1 MGQQATRHPLAGCD
15 RTRGFTLIELLVVA
29 AVIAILA
36 ALILPATQM
45 VREAGRRVSCINNLR
60 QIGIAFLAYTGDNKA
75 HLPFNAVQ
83 YLNGSGQSGQD
94 KKQLEIMLAPFFEAR
109 QDAGGADDWWSGV
122 TQLRT
127 WVCPSSPITG
137 FAPWGAVGDPNPK
150 GIQYKY
156 SNGQVGQV
164 NAYEGAF
171 QYLHWY
177 PKHAGDVLPAAAY
190 ITLPQFAQVSRVPFH
205 FCSNRWQS
213 WTAWD
218 DRPWWYGCQGVSWHP
233 KRIRPTGFLDGHVVA
248 MTSDYY
254 TAGADMPITQTL
266 LITPNNY
273 TTYATGEF

>member
-1 MGQQATRHPLAGCD
+1 MVQQATRHPLAGHD
-15 RTRGFTLIELLVVA
+15 RHGFTLIELLVVA

-45 VREAGRRVSCINNLR
+45 VREAGRRVSCMNNLR
-60 QIGIAFLAYTGDNKA
+60 QIGMAFLAYTSDNKA

-109 QDAGGADDWWSGV
+109 QDAGGADDWWSGT
-122 TQLRT
+122 TQLKT

-177 PKHAGDVLPAAAY
+177 PKHPATS
-190 ITLPQFAQVSRVPFH
+190 IRQ
-205 FCSNRWQS
+205 
-213 WTAWD
+213 
-218 DRPWWYGCQGVSWHP
+218 
-233 KRIRPTGFLDGHVVA
+233 RPTSPCRSSPRSRGCPS
-248 MTSDYY
+248 TSAR
-254 TAGADMPITQTL
+254 TAGNRGPRG
-266 LITPNNY
+266 
-273 TTYATGEF
+273 TTARGGMAVRASHGTRSASARPASSTATWSR